1 VLAYEEYVC
10 CLNSVERSVLR
21 AMSLAFV
28 AGLGEPVDSLIW
40 QAFWGLTVKS
50 RGARQSAFLAIFPL
64 REEDATPPDTAEVV
78 TVYTFTN
85 TAFWLGAATY
95 FATPAGSCL
104 EGCDRWYPA

>member
-1 VLAYEEYVC
+1 VLAFEEYVC

-28 AGLGEPVDSLIW
+28 AGLGEPVDGLIW

-50 RGARQSAFLAIFPL
+50 RGARQSAFVAIFPL
-64 REEDATPPDTAEVV
+64 REEDTTPPGTTEVV
-78 TVYTFTN
+78 TVYAFTDA
-85 TAFWLGAATY
+85 AFWVGATAY
-95 FATPAGSCL
+95 FASPQGACL